1 MEENIYNNYTNENFD
16 YDDINKYLASE
27 QYFNEGDKI
36 IMPLNNTR
44 YFHNKNRKSHISNSN
59 IYENQDK
66 FISKNAKKQFLYNSY
81 NNNINTN
88 TNYII
93 NNHKY
98 NYNIRQPLSKSI
110 KPNDDFNN
118 IIMNDKK
125 LNSNIKYIKMNNNN
139 NILNKKR
146 DFYSS
151 INSLNKNINNQ
162 IKKVEKNDLNQN
174 IDANLEN
181 SAEIDNYNKNQFF
194 QKIKE
199 IKDLEYY
206 DQETEDLQNN
216 LVLKNNNIF
225 INENKNIYLN
235 NINPKNNNFIKNTSE
250 KKELNSYNRI
260 NLQNRNINNIIKQKN
275 INTEKKANIRN
286 SKKISEKII
295 NSNNLSDNKNN
306 NIDKKNFLNIGVNK
320 GTNSQNLYKNNKFN
334 DLSIQNNFNT
344 YTKLEENN
352 NIIQLRNSNY
362 TKYEK
367 KFSDKLNISP
377 TQKRFSTL
385 TGEKEEEMNLKPSSN
400 GGDIEKLLINQK
412 NINDNLRK
420 KIEYMNLE
428 IQRKNNII
436 KKLYF
441 QNEKYKSIIQKMKKD
456 NESKQKVNNE
466 LTNKINNYKNEI
478 ILLKN
483 KVKYNFDNNSIL
495 KSNYIREINN
505 SKEKIRKYEH
515 ENNNLKMLLIK
526 NKERQYSTD
535 ISKNNIYNSFINYD
549 EQSREMSN
557 YRDFNKSVS
566 VSRTKNKLNIPI
578 FKRYQE
584 DFLINENKSS
594 NNNLISNI
602 KIINK

>member
-1 MEENIYNNYTNENFD
+1 
-16 YDDINKYLASE
+16 
-27 QYFNEGDKI
+27 
-36 IMPLNNTR
+36 
-44 YFHNKNRKSHISNSN
+44 
-59 IYENQDK
+59 
-66 FISKNAKKQFLYNSY
+66 
-81 NNNINTN
+81 
-88 TNYII
+88 
-93 NNHKY
+93 
-98 NYNIRQPLSKSI
+98 
-110 KPNDDFNN
+110 
-118 IIMNDKK
+118 
-125 LNSNIKYIKMNNNN
+125 
-139 NILNKKR
+139 
-146 DFYSS
+146 
-151 INSLNKNINNQ
+151 
-162 IKKVEKNDLNQN
+162 
-174 IDANLEN
+174 
-181 SAEIDNYNKNQFF
+181 
-194 QKIKE
+194 
-199 IKDLEYY
+199 
-206 DQETEDLQNN
+206 
-216 LVLKNNNIF
+216 
-225 INENKNIYLN
+225 
-235 NINPKNNNFIKNTSE
+235 
-250 KKELNSYNRI
+250 
-260 NLQNRNINNIIKQKN
+260 
-275 INTEKKANIRN
+275 
-286 SKKISEKII
+286 
-295 NSNNLSDNKNN
+295 
-306 NIDKKNFLNIGVNK
+306 
-320 GTNSQNLYKNNKFN
+320 
-334 DLSIQNNFNT
+334 
-344 YTKLEENN
+344 
-352 NIIQLRNSNY
+352 
-362 TKYEK
+362 
-367 KFSDKLNISP
+367 
-377 TQKRFSTL
+377 
-385 TGEKEEEMNLKPSSN
+385 
-400 GGDIEKLLINQK
+400 
-412 NINDNLRK
+412 
-420 KIEYMNLE
+420 MNLE